1 MFHQSVEQRVAAR
14 LDHQGDRATAVG
26 FLHRFQPAVQR
37 LGAGF
42 DLAGLQF
49 APSSRL
55 VREGVRLVSPIQG
68 HEGRIVGCIHGCY
81 FLVWR
86 ARAAGR
92 IVRGV
97 GDAGS

>member
-1 MFHQSVEQRVAAR
+1 V
-14 LDHQGDRATAVG
+14 
-26 FLHRFQPAVQR
+26 RF
-37 LGAGF
+37 
-42 DLAGLQF
+42 
-49 APSSRL
+49 
-55 VREGVRLVSPIQG
+55 VSPIQG
-68 HEGRIVGCIHGCY
+68 HKGRVVGRLHGL